1 MPSGSGWTSR
11 RTSTCCGS
19 QGESREGDA
28 EAWGAAGAPTAGA
41 LLARERAN
49 VSAMS
54 CLGMT
59 ISGRPRDG
67 IKAPLPEDWKPC
79 KSSSGDIYYFNFRT
93 GDSRWE
99 HPQDDFYKELYR
111 TEREKSLSAP
121 VAPIQ
126 KQQKPTKL
134 MAAPP
139 AAPKSHLTSSPPMHF
154 PATTGSK
161 TNADSAQEE
170 AQLESILSKKRA
182 ELRQREQAAVKSLE
196 ESAAKILD
204 ERLEL
209 KKRELEAQQQR
220 KLLELEQEI
229 AKKARARE
237 EAVRSADAA
246 AAGAGGPPAGTALD
260 HGELERMARKV
271 LACLLRACV
280 RLSRT

>member
-1 MPSGSGWTSR
+1 MLS
-11 RTSTCCGS
+11 
-19 QGESREGDA
+19 
-28 EAWGAAGAPTAGA
+28 
-41 LLARERAN
+41 LLACPSPR
-49 VSAMS
+49 
-54 CLGMT
+54 
-59 ISGRPRDG
+59 RPRDG

-111 TEREKSLSAP
+111 TEREKSLSGP
-121 VAPIQ
+121 VASIE

-139 AAPKSHLTSSPPMHF
+139 APPKSHLIASPPMQS

-161 TNADSAQEE
+161 TNADSALEE
-170 AQLESILSKKRA
+170 SQIESVLSKKRA

-196 ESAAKILD
+196 DSAAKLLD

-229 AKKARARE
+229 AGKARARE
-237 EAVRSADAA
+237 EAVRAADVAA
-246 AAGAGGPPAGTALD
+246 AAGGTQAGGPVD
-260 HGELERMARKV
+260 NGELNRMSRKV
-271 LACLLRACV
+271 LASCV
-280 RLSRT
+280 CAPAEPSCSGLHAADARCET